1 MDTSSIQLRPAT
13 VADVSTLE
21 YWDRQPH
28 VMAASG
34 ADDEQDW
41 CEEIAKAGGPQEVL
55 MAEKGGARIGV
66 VQIIDP
72 ALEVTHYWGD
82 TELHQRALD
91 IWIGEAVNLG
101 RGYGTQMMTI
111 ALDRCFAP
119 PDVTAVIIDPLTSNT
134 RAHRF
139 YQRLGFVPVEERVFG
154 GTDHCLIHRLGRGTW
169 TARSSASD

>member
-1 MDTSSIQLRPAT
+1 MSTDSIQLRPAT
-13 VADVSTLE
+13 VVDVPTLE

-28 VMAASG
+28 VVAATG
-34 ADDEQDW
+34 ADDKQDW
-41 CEEIAKAGGPQEVL
+41 REEIAKAEGPQKVL
-55 MAEKGGARIGV
+55 IAETGGRRIGV

-82 TELHQRALD
+82 TESHQRALD
-91 IWIGEAVNLG
+91 IWIGEVADLS

-111 ALDRCFAP
+111 ALDRCFVP

-154 GTDHCLIHRLGRGTW
+154 GTDHCLVHRLDRETW